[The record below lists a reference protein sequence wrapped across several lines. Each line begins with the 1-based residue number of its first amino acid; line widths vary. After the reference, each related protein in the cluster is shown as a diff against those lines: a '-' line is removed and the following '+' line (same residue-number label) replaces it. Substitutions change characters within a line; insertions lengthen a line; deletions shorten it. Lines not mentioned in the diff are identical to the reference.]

1 MTFSRLNEQV
11 IRCTIPINEVEQ
23 MGYEVQ
29 ELFNNKERATSFV
42 KKVVAEAGAS
52 GMLMKNGYQ
61 VVNQIGYDN
70 NQVIMNIVDVSAEQQ
85 INYGI
90 ARLLSAYDIV
100 RYLGRERV
108 ENILYLSNPEKEEEF
123 NNCIREINEAMKGG
137 RKTTAKYILK
147 FSTLNQAE
155 EFCAN
160 IESKGKGRL
169 YKDKDN
175 FYLYA
180 DLTDIEESWINSFL
194 LMAEEYCD
202 DVTEA
207 DMQEAYLEE
216 HAQIIIKEN
225 PIEVLKNL

>member
-42 KKVVAEAGAS
+42 KEVVAEAGAS

-123 NNCIREINEAMKGG
+123 NNCIREINEALKGG
-137 RKTTAKYILK
+137 RKNAAKYILK

-160 IESKGKGRL
+160 IESKGTGRL

-202 DVTEA
+202 DITEA
-207 DMQEAYLEE
+207 DMQGAYLEE